1 MRETSK
7 KSICRQKE
15 EREGMKIG
23 ILGAGNIAGT
33 LAETMNKMPEVEC
46 YGIASRD
53 LEKAKVFAKEHGFTH
68 AFGSYEEMLADDE
81 IELVYIATPH
91 SHHYTHMKMCL
102 DAGKHIL
109 CEKSFT
115 VNAKQAEEIFRIA
128 EEKDLLVTEAIWTR
142 YMPSRKMINDLLAE
156 KVIGDVRKMTA
167 NLSYPLCDRERVMKP
182 ELAGG
187 ALLDVGIYPL
197 NFAYMHFG
205 NDVSSIQSA
214 VQLTDAGVDGENAM
228 ILLYQDGRMA
238 VLNSGIH
245 GKSDSQGIFYG
256 SHGLMVVENINN
268 PEKIMVYDKDR
279 NLLRDIKVPEQISGY
294 EYEITETINCI
305 HKGRRE
311 CPSMPHAETLR
322 MMRVMDTLREQ
333 WGMRYPESIESL

>member
-1 MRETSK
+1 
-7 KSICRQKE
+7 
-15 EREGMKIG
+15 MKIG
-23 ILGAGNIAGT
+23 ILGAGSIAGT

-46 YGIASRD
+46 YGVASRD
-53 LEKAKVFAKEHGFTH
+53 LEKAKSFAKEHGFAH
-68 AFGSYEEMLADDE
+68 AFGSYEGMLADEE

-91 SHHYTHMKMCL
+91 SHHYQHMRMCL

-128 EEKDLLVTEAIWTR
+128 EKKKLLVTEAIWTR

-156 KVIGDVRKMTA
+156 KVIGEVSKLTA
-167 NLSYPLCDRERVMKP
+167 NLNYPLCDKERIVKP

-205 NDVSSIQSA
+205 DGVNKMISA
-214 VQLTDAGVDGENAM
+214 AQLTDAGVDGENAM
-228 ILLYQDGRMA
+228 VFLYEDGRMA

-245 GKSDSQGIFYG
+245 GKSDSQGVFYG
-256 SHGLMVVENINN
+256 SVGCMVVENINN
-268 PEKIMVYDKDR
+268 PEQIRIYDRDR
-279 NLLRDIKVPEQISGY
+279 NLLREVDVPEQISGY
-294 EYEITETINCI
+294 EYEITETIACI
-305 HKGRRE
+305 KEGKLE
-311 CPSMPHAETLR
+311 CPSMPHSETIR
-322 MMRVMDTLREQ
+322 MMRIMDSLRSE
-333 WGMRYPESIESL
+333 WGVRYPETIEKLMP